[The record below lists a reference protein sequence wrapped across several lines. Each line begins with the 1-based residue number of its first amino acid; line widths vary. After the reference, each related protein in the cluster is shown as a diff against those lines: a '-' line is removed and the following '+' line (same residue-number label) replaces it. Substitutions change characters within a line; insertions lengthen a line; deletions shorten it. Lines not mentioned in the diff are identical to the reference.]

1 MLKTISF
8 KHSLKF
14 KIVFVTFLIIIMLIG
29 LLLYKFHKDQEDM
42 IKMQED
48 NLNQIAV
55 DTIQRRFKVS
65 YQILEVGVTQI
76 LENSSIIES
85 FAERDREELLNLVK
99 NPFNELKE
107 VGVTQFHFYL
117 ADNKSFLRVHEP
129 NLFGDN
135 LEFRK
140 TISTI
145 NKDPNHKA
153 IKGIEEGIQGLC
165 LRYIHPIYYNEE
177 YIGSIEL
184 AMELEDRILNIF
196 NNVSGG
202 EWYLYSIKENQ
213 NFLMKGTTD
222 EDAYPINFNEKHLD
236 DLKKGEIIERYDSPY
251 IIQMIP
257 ITDFEGNHSYY
268 LKRVFNNSELIELS
282 NKYTFNS
289 LIYSLIIALL
299 GMLMLWL
306 VVNYLLKPLS
316 YLEDKTRRFMAG
328 TLDESI
334 KVDTKSEIGYLAD
347 TMEKMR
353 LALLKREKKL
363 KELSFKDS
371 LTKLYNR
378 HYLEHIFKAF
388 DENKSYPIS
397 IVIADLDGLKEIND
411 KKGHLE
417 GDEHIKLCSEVM
429 KNALRKT
436 DYLFRIGGDEF
447 AFLMPKTNKD
457 DAKKVLSRIRKE
469 VTKYNKSI
477 KDIETPISISLGIAT
492 CNNNCE
498 SLEKVM
504 NLADKRMYIN
514 KKRKR
519 VAR

>member
-1 MLKTISF
+1 
-8 KHSLKF
+8 
-14 KIVFVTFLIIIMLIG
+14 
-29 LLLYKFHKDQEDM
+29 
-42 IKMQED
+42 
-48 NLNQIAV
+48 
-55 DTIQRRFKVS
+55 
-65 YQILEVGVTQI
+65 
-76 LENSSIIES
+76 
-85 FAERDREELLNLVK
+85 
-99 NPFNELKE
+99 
-107 VGVTQFHFYL
+107 
-117 ADNKSFLRVHEP
+117 
-129 NLFGDN
+129 
-135 LEFRK
+135 
-140 TISTI
+140 
-145 NKDPNHKA
+145 
-153 IKGIEEGIQGLC
+153 
-165 LRYIHPIYYNEE
+165 
-177 YIGSIEL
+177 
-184 AMELEDRILNIF
+184 
-196 NNVSGG
+196 
-202 EWYLYSIKENQ
+202 
-213 NFLMKGTTD
+213 MKGTTD
-222 EDAYPINFNEKHLD
+222 EDTYPINLNEKHLD

-457 DAKKVLSRIRKE
+457 DAKKVLSRIREE
-469 VTKYNKSI
+469 VTKYNEGI
-477 KDIETPISISLGIAT
+477 KDIETTISISLGIAT
-492 CNNNCE
+492 CNNDCE